1 MFTLYELQLMI
12 QIIDD
17 LELEFTLEDYE
28 IELREKILEIIA
40 QIELIKN

>member
-17 LELEFTLEDYE
+17 IELEFTLEDYE